1 VVGQLVPDVLA
12 DTSEDKLSRLLH
24 LAESFAPL
32 LKSAMAY
39 SLPPALAESKA
50 RSTAPPPPPNFDF
63 ALTLSTLVAALTFV
77 FVLSLPSPPTSGLEF
92 LQDPPLAR
100 GRGSPVDP
108 AAGGTT

>member
-24 LAESFAPL
+24 LAESFVPL

-50 RSTAPPPPPNFDF
+50 RSTAPPNFDF
-63 ALTLSTLVAALTFV
+63 ALTFNVGRCVDFRLRF
-77 FVLSLPSPPTSGLEF
+77 SLPSNQRP
-92 LQDPPLAR
+92 
-100 GRGSPVDP
+100 
-108 AAGGTT
+108 